1 MNQTAS
7 HVECRGEL
15 YKMEGV
21 YRKENKAVKFLA
33 KEKECFRQGQ
43 EQKVLL
49 CRLSHFPLEDGE
61 EPRGHLL
68 HWG

>member
-1 MNQTAS
+1 
-7 HVECRGEL
+7 
-15 YKMEGV
+15 MEGV
-21 YRKENKAVKFLA
+21 YRKENKAMKLLA

-43 EQKVLL
+43 EQKVLS